1 MRDLTFKK
9 FKMKSINWTKGPVHV
24 NKWDKHITVI
34 QETVNNTIERGQ
46 TTKKINN
53 NHLKTIKNGKF

>member
-1 MRDLTFKK
+1 
-9 FKMKSINWTKGPVHV
+9 MKSINWTKGPVHV